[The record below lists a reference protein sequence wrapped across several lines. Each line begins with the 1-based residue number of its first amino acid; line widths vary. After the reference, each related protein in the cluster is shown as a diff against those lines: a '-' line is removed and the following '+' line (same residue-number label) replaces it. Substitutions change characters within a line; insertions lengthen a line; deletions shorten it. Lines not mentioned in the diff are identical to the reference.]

1 MYIRI
6 QIEEGDADDIVEYA
20 ANLRDKLCGKFVGEP
35 DFIENRVV
43 IGDCLL
49 DQNDNEI
56 ENEGFVHI
64 FIDPDSK
71 FELEDIIFSERE

>member
-6 QIEEGDADDIVEYA
+6 QIEEGDTDDIVEYA
-20 ANLRDKLCGKFVGEP
+20 ANLRDKLCRKFVGEP

-64 FIDPDSK
+64 FIDSDSK
-71 FELEDIIFSERE
+71 FELEDIIFSEKE